1 MYMYMHLT
9 YIILKMENASKAL
22 IMAGAV
28 LIAITLVS
36 IGVLVFTR
44 FSGSVKNNTN
54 LSQQEIQSFNNKLTP
69 YLGENISGSQV
80 NALIQT
86 AVSINY
92 KEIQRNGDTGNFIK
106 ITGNGNTY
114 VLVTGSTV
122 TSNKVTTGVY
132 YSVVGNYNQ
141 TTGLIDSITVTQ
153 NT

>member
-1 MYMYMHLT
+1 
-9 YIILKMENASKAL
+9 MENASKAL

-44 FSGSVKNNTN
+44 FSGSVKNNTS

-69 YLGENISGSQV
+69 YLGKNISGSQV

-92 KEIQRNGDTGNFIK
+92 KEIQRNNGDKGNSIT
-106 ITGNGNTY
+106 ITGDGHTY
-114 VLVTGSTV
+114 VSVTETGGVTSEKVKTGEYYNVTGE
-122 TSNKVTTGVY
+122 
-132 YSVVGNYNQ
+132 YND
-141 TTGLIDSITVTQ
+141 TTGLIFKIIVTRVTGNTSQ

>member
-1 MYMYMHLT
+1 
-9 YIILKMENASKAL
+9 MENASKAL

-44 FSGSVKNNTN
+44 FSGSVKNNTS

-69 YLGENISGSQV
+69 YLGTNISGSQV

-92 KEIQRNGDTGNFIK
+92 KEIQRNGDKGNKIT
-106 ITGNGNTY
+106 ITGNGINY
-114 VLVTGSTV
+114 VSVTGTNV
-122 TSNKVTTGVY
+122 TSRKVETGEY
-132 YSVVGNYNQ
+132 YNVIGSYND

>member
-1 MYMYMHLT
+1 
-9 YIILKMENASKAL
+9 MENASKAL

-44 FSGSVKNNTN
+44 FSGSVKNNTS

-69 YLGENISGSQV
+69 YLGKNISGSQV

-92 KEIQRNGDTGNFIK
+92 KEIQRNGDKGNFIK
-106 ITGNGNTY
+106 IFVDNNIY
-114 VLVTGSTV
+114 VSVTGTEVKSKKVETGKYYNV
-122 TSNKVTTGVY
+122 TGE
-132 YSVVGNYNQ
+132 YND
-141 TTGLIDSITVTQ
+141 TTGLIDSIKVTQ